1 MSENI
6 PTVHPENRAE
16 WRSWLEKNHTSQ
28 NSVWLI
34 YNKVNS
40 GRPILSHTDA
50 IDEAL
55 CFGWID
61 SKGMSVD
68 DKAFKVCFTKRK
80 PKSMWSKINKEK
92 IEKLK
97 KQGLMT
103 EPGMAVIEI
112 AKKNGS
118 WNMLDEVE
126 ELIIPDD
133 MQRELDKY
141 PEALAHFQG
150 LSRSNKR
157 AVLLALVMAK
167 KEETRQK
174 RIADF
179 IASI

>member
-6 PTVHPENRAE
+6 PTVHPESRAE
-16 WRSWLEKNHTSQ
+16 WRAWLEKNHTSQ
-28 NSVWLI
+28 NSVWLV
-34 YNKVNS
+34 YNKVKS

-92 IEKLK
+92 IERLIE
-97 KQGLMT
+97 QGLMT

-126 ELIIPDD
+126 ELIIPED
-133 MQRELDKY
+133 MQRELDKH
-141 PEALAHFQG
+141 PKALAHFQG

-179 IASI
+179 IASV